1 MPENLQTTVPDR
13 MYEEMVEAALAGGE
27 MTDAEL
33 ARHYI
38 QKGLRETLR
47 GDSAADLDL

>member
-1 MPENLQTTVPDR
+1 MAENLQTTVPDR
-13 MYEEMVEAALAGGE
+13 MYEEMVEAALAGE
-27 MTDAEL
+27 QMTDAEL

-47 GDSAADLDL
+47 GDAAVDLDV